1 MIAYKVFIWFLK
13 KYYSVAFFIHHIL
26 INDEIPS
33 IVSRAADR
41 CVPFF
46 DMLRESNKFEWTD
59 KCEQALQDLKEHLGR
74 PLLLSKPIVGEKLYL
89 YLLVSK
95 EAVSA
100 ALIREDERI
109 QWPIYYVSKRLLDA
123 ET

>member
-1 MIAYKVFIWFLK
+1 M
-13 KYYSVAFFIHHIL
+13 L
-26 INDEIPS
+26 IDGEIPS
-33 IVSRAADR
+33 LVSRATDR

-46 DMLRESNKFEWTD
+46 DVLRGSKKFEWTD

-89 YLLVSK
+89 YLLVSE